1 MNSRSWHIL
10 CWNIRGLNAL
20 GKWDAV
26 RDKIEESAC
35 SVICLQ
41 ETKKEHF
48 DLSSIRKFAPR
59 RFDSFDFIPSNG
71 ASGGIL
77 VVWNGSVFQ
86 GTTLDKLS
94 FGLTISFTS
103 LHNAEVWKLST
114 VYGPCT
120 EPERT
125 LFIEWFRQHDIADTV
140 NWIFLG
146 DFNFYRSLNDRNRP
160 GGKVQDTLVFNEA
173 IGHLGL
179 VELPLKGRAFTWS
192 NMQANP
198 LLEQLDWFFT
208 SLNWT
213 AAFPNTHVIPL
224 AKITSDHVPCK
235 VVIDTKI
242 PKASIFRFE
251 NFWPQMNGFHN
262 IVQDSWVQQSSQSDA
277 ASALSAKFKRLRY
290 NLKNWSRQF
299 SNIKTLIANCNTVI
313 LHLDALEDLR
323 TLYNPEHNLRNIIK
337 NHLAA
342 LLRARNLYWKNRYTE
357 NRIKFGDECTKFFH
371 AMATITFRRNTIMH

>member
-262 IVQDSWVQQSSQSDA
+262 IVQDSWVQQPSQSDA

-290 NLKNWSRQF
+290 NLKN
-299 SNIKTLIANCNTVI
+299 
-313 LHLDALEDLR
+313 
-323 TLYNPEHNLRNIIK
+323 
-337 NHLAA
+337 
-342 LLRARNLYWKNRYTE
+342 
-357 NRIKFGDECTKFFH
+357 
-371 AMATITFRRNTIMH
+371 